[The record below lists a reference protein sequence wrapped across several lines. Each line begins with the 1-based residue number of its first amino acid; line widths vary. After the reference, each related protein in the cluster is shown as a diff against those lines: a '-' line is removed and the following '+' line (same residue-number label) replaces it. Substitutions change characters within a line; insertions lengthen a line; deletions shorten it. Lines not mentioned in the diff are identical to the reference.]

1 MSEASPP
8 ALPQK
13 DPLAIGLG
21 ALATGAGLG
30 GAVVTVA
37 QIFVELLQTRLEPAD
52 YQRVAGDPLMAG
64 LFAGIAVAAL
74 FAWRR
79 STPLENL
86 WQSGVIGELSAVG
99 ALLIGFLAAVADRFL
114 GLVGM
119 IAWGLLS
126 VACGVLGSRWAM
138 RAATEGIQ
146 ATGNT
151 P

>member
-1 MSEASPP
+1 VSEAPP
-8 ALPQK
+8 APQK

-30 GAVVTVA
+30 GAVVTLA

-86 WQSGVIGELSAVG
+86 WQSGVIGVLSAVG

-146 ATGNT
+146 ETGNT

>member
-1 MSEASPP
+1 VSEAP
-8 ALPQK
+8 APPQK

-30 GAVVTVA
+30 GAVVTLA

-86 WQSGVIGELSAVG
+86 WQSGVIGVLSAVG

-114 GLVGM
+114 GLAGM

-146 ATGNT
+146 ETGNT

>member
-1 MSEASPP
+1 MSEAP
-8 ALPQK
+8 APPQK

-30 GAVVTVA
+30 GAVVTLA

-64 LFAGIAVAAL
+64 LLAGVVIAAL

-86 WQSGVIGELSAVG
+86 WQSGVIGVLAAVG
-99 ALLIGFLAAVADRFL
+99 ALLITFLAAVADRFL
-114 GLVGM
+114 GLAGM
-119 IAWGLLS
+119 IAWGLAS
-126 VACGVLGSRWAM
+126 VACGVLGSRWAV
-138 RAATEGIQ
+138 RAATAGIQ
-146 ATGNT
+146 EPEST

>member
-1 MSEASPP
+1 VSEAPP
-8 ALPQK
+8 TPQK

-30 GAVVTVA
+30 GAVVTLS

-86 WQSGVIGELSAVG
+86 WQSGVIGVLSAVG

-146 ATGNT
+146 ETGNT

>member
-1 MSEASPP
+1 MSEAPP
-8 ALPQK
+8 TPQK
-13 DPLAIGLG
+13 DAFAIGLG

-30 GAVVTVA
+30 GAVVTLA

-86 WQSGVIGELSAVG
+86 WQSGVIGVLSAVG

-114 GLVGM
+114 GLIGM

-146 ATGNT
+146 ETGNT

>member
-1 MSEASPP
+1 MTEPSST
-8 ALPQK
+8 PQK

-30 GAVVTVA
+30 GGVATLA

-64 LFAGIAVAAL
+64 LLAGVVIAAL

-86 WQSGVIGELSAVG
+86 WQSGVIGVLAAVG
-99 ALLIGFLAAVADRFL
+99 ALLITFLAAVADRFL
-114 GLVGM
+114 GLAGM
-119 IAWGLLS
+119 IAWGFAS
-126 VACGVLGSRWAM
+126 VACGVLGSRWAV
-138 RAATEGIQ
+138 RAATAGIQ
-146 ATGNT
+146 ETEST

>member
-1 MSEASPP
+1 MSEAP
-8 ALPQK
+8 APPQK

-30 GAVVTVA
+30 GAVVTLA

-86 WQSGVIGELSAVG
+86 WQSGVIGVLSAVG

-114 GLVGM
+114 GLAGM

-146 ATGNT
+146 ETGNT

>member
-1 MSEASPP
+1 VSEAP
-8 ALPQK
+8 APPQK
-13 DPLAIGLG
+13 DALAIGLG

-30 GAVVTVA
+30 GAVVTLA

-86 WQSGVIGELSAVG
+86 WQSGVIGVLSAVG

-138 RAATEGIQ
+138 RAATEGIPE
-146 ATGNT
+146 TGNT

>member
-1 MSEASPP
+1 MSEAP
-8 ALPQK
+8 APPQK
-13 DPLAIGLG
+13 DALAIGLG

-30 GAVVTVA
+30 GAVVTLA

-86 WQSGVIGELSAVG
+86 WQSGVIGVLSAVG

-114 GLVGM
+114 GLLGM

-146 ATGNT
+146 ETGST

>member
-1 MSEASPP
+1 VSEDPP
-8 ALPQK
+8 TPQK

-30 GAVVTVA
+30 GAVVTLS

-86 WQSGVIGELSAVG
+86 WQSGVIGVLSAVG

-146 ATGNT
+146 ETGNT

>member
-1 MSEASPP
+1 MSEAPP
-8 ALPQK
+8 TPQR

-30 GAVVTVA
+30 GAVVTLA

-52 YQRVAGDPLMAG
+52 YQRVADDPLMAG

-86 WQSGVIGELSAVG
+86 WQSGVIGVLSAVG

-146 ATGNT
+146 GTGNT

>member
-1 MSEASPP
+1 VSEAP
-8 ALPQK
+8 ASPQK
-13 DPLAIGLG
+13 DALAIGLG

-30 GAVVTVA
+30 GAVVTLA

-86 WQSGVIGELSAVG
+86 WQSGVIGVLSAVG

-146 ATGNT
+146 ETGNT

>member
-1 MSEASPP
+1 VSEAP
-8 ALPQK
+8 APPQK
-13 DPLAIGLG
+13 DALAIGLG

-30 GAVVTVA
+30 GAVVTLA

-86 WQSGVIGELSAVG
+86 WQSGVIGVLSAVG

-126 VACGVLGSRWAM
+126 VACGVLGSRWAV

-146 ATGNT
+146 ETGNT